1 MLLPQVAI
9 FVKIWLVPVPVA
21 YFQRFAVKPRKMKFS
36 SVNVP
41 IIKFPDLSMRPV
53 LNVVLNSMVLAVM
66 SVLRGTEVQVR
77 DFQIN
82 RFSNKSVTYDERMAE
97 NDERNSTK
105 KQFFSSDMNI
115 SLFIFGLSS
124 FVQCRKKK

>member
-1 MLLPQVAI
+1 MLLPLVAI

-21 YFQRFAVKPRKMKFS
+21 YFQRFAVKPWKMKFS

-66 SVLRGTEVQVR
+66 SVLRGTGVQVR
-77 DFQIN
+77 IFFIEG
-82 RFSNKSVTYDERMAE
+82 YDY
-97 NDERNSTK
+97 
-105 KQFFSSDMNI
+105 
-115 SLFIFGLSS
+115 
-124 FVQCRKKK
+124 

>member
-21 YFQRFAVKPRKMKFS
+21 HFQRFAVKPRKMKFS

-41 IIKFPDLSMRPV
+41 IIKFPDLPMRTV

-66 SVLRGTEVQVR
+66 SVLRGTGVQVR
-77 DFQIN
+77 DF
-82 RFSNKSVTYDERMAE
+82 
-97 NDERNSTK
+97 
-105 KQFFSSDMNI
+105 
-115 SLFIFGLSS
+115 FIRRL
-124 FVQCRKKK
+124 

>member
-66 SVLRGTEVQVR
+66 SVLRGTGVQVR
-77 DFQIN
+77 
-82 RFSNKSVTYDERMAE
+82 
-97 NDERNSTK
+97 
-105 KQFFSSDMNI
+105 
-115 SLFIFGLSS
+115 IFYRRL
-124 FVQCRKKK
+124 